1 MQSLNASAY
10 TSPNHHGSAGQAN
23 SVPGFLSQQ
32 QQLQNSVTSNG
43 VIGATAFNAV
53 SSSGTSATSV
63 GAAASVGS
71 RSNSNTRASS
81 PTTSLDMHDSSMD
94 EGMNSSSSVV
104 AMNEVRDK
112 LKGDKRD
119 KQNTKRLIKEMAP
132 CKTMMQEME
141 VSGPGQD
148 ECQTLGLRLD
158 FNCGHL
164 CFVQVHEEAWPFLL
178 PVNTKQFPT
187 YKKIIKAPMDL
198 STIQK
203 RVHDLR

>member
-1 MQSLNASAY
+1 MASAFEDSASNMQSLNASAY

-112 LKGDKRD
+112 LKVDKKVD
-119 KQNTKRLIKEMAP
+119 KHNSKKLIKEMAP
-132 CKTMMQEME
+132 CKTMLQEME
-141 VSGPGQD
+141 VSG
-148 ECQTLGLRLD
+148 
-158 FNCGHL
+158 
-164 CFVQVHEEAWPFLL
+164 
-178 PVNTKQFPT
+178 
-187 YKKIIKAPMDL
+187 
-198 STIQK
+198 
-203 RVHDLR
+203 

>member
-1 MQSLNASAY
+1 MASAFEDSASNMQSLNASAY
-10 TSPNHHGSAGQAN
+10 TSPNHHGSGGQAN

-32 QQLQNSVTSNG
+32 QQLQNSNG

-112 LKGDKRD
+112 LKVDKKVD
-119 KQNTKRLIKEMAP
+119 KQNSKKLIKEMAP
-132 CKTMMQEME
+132 CKTMLQEME
-141 VSGPGQD
+141 VSGNG
-148 ECQTLGLRLD
+148 
-158 FNCGHL
+158 N
-164 CFVQVHEEAWPFLL
+164 
-178 PVNTKQFPT
+178 
-187 YKKIIKAPMDL
+187 
-198 STIQK
+198 
-203 RVHDLR
+203 